1 MNYNITDFSKELK
14 EFIEKE
20 KKSNKIIKAD
30 IVGIN
35 KDILKVSTVYNT
47 DLTKNMNIEIDRVPA
62 KIIFIK
68 GKNIQIKI
76 LKKKK
81 FLFK

>member
-14 EFIEKE
+14 KKKKKE

-68 GKNIQIKI
+68 GKNMP
-76 LKKKK
+76 
-81 FLFK
+81 

>member
-35 KDILKVSTVYNT
+35 KDILKVSTGYNT
-47 DLTKNMNIEIDRVPA
+47 DLTKNMNIEIDRVTA

-76 LKKKK
+76 
-81 FLFK
+81 

>member
-35 KDILKVSTVYNT
+35 KDILKVSTGYNT

-62 KIIFIK
+62 KIIS
-68 GKNIQIKI
+68 
-76 LKKKK
+76 
-81 FLFK
+81 